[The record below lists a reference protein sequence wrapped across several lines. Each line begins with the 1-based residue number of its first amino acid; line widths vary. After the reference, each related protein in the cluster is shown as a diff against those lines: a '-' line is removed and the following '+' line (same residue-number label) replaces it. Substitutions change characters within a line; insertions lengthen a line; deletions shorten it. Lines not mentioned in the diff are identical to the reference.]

1 MVAFG
6 LCCASMSMSEK
17 AALEKFAVI
26 EFCKAFNR
34 QFKADLTYIERR
46 DPPLPDIKCGLNG
59 NIIFIEVAHLYGA
72 GSDAK
77 RLLGRK
83 GKSYPSSEEQKIAR
97 LTPLHIRIGQDLS
110 RILKQKSGKTYT
122 ADPAWLLVRNANL
135 LWGYS
140 DFKSYLSNIEIPAE
154 NPFLQIWLLCGPRA
168 ESKVIKLSGT

>member
-1 MVAFG
+1 M
-6 LCCASMSMSEK
+6 
-17 AALEKFAVI
+17 
-26 EFCKAFNR
+26 R
-34 QFKADLTYIERR
+34 QCRCQRKLHWKSLRSLSSAKLSIVSLKLISPTSNDGIERR
-46 DPPLPDIKCGLNG
+46 DPPFPDIKCSLNG
-59 NIIFIEVAHLYGA
+59 NSIFVEVAHLYGA